1 MEVLGSRVVGLCVLP
16 VQGNDELQTIKNG
29 ERVGLGVFLLMF
41 GERSQWRYRYH
52 TAGAISGWV
61 PFVLHAC

>member
-1 MEVLGSRVVGLCVLP
+1 MEIFGSRVVDLCVLP

-29 ERVGLGVFLLMF
+29 EQVGAGVFLLVF
-41 GERSQWRYRYH
+41 GERSHWRYH

-61 PFVLHAC
+61 PFVLRPC